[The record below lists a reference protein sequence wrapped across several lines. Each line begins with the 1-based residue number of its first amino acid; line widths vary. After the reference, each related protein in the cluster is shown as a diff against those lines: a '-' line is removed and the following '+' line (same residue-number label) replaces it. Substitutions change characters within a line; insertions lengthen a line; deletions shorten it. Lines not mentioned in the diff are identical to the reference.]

1 MPKEEKLVDPTPELM
16 RLRII
21 SVAALN
27 CGTYLGGDSI
37 TEVSAVVVATDVLA
51 FGACGASI
59 ATTITIGVDVEEV
72 FAGRT

>member
-37 TEVSAVVVATDVLA
+37 TEASAVVEATDVLVL
-51 FGACGASI
+51 GACGASI
-59 ATTITIGVDVEEV
+59 VTTIGVEVEEEV
-72 FAGRT
+72 CADRT